1 MTDLRKEGVVVA
13 VAGAICA
20 LVLLL
25 LVVLDVVGSAFYDTP
40 IGYWTVRRIAIVFYV
55 GAIGMLAFAGFR
67 IAQGK
72 GFGEIMPRLLSWAGI
87 LLAVGATYETFGVAW
102 VLRTFEIEGFRGYV
116 MFDPTY
122 VALGAVGL
130 LLWLLGRLMRRAV
143 DIARELE
150 EFL

>member
-1 MTDLRKEGVVVA
+1 MADLRKEGIVVA

-20 LVLLL
+20 LVLFLI
-25 LVVLDVVGSAFYDTP
+25 VVLDVVGSAFYDRQVS
-40 IGYWTVRRIAIVFYV
+40 YWTVRRVAVIFYV

-72 GFGEIMPRLLSWAGI
+72 GFGEIMLRLLSWSGI

-102 VLRTFEIEGFRGYV
+102 MLRTFEIGGFRGYG

-122 VALGAVGL
+122 VTLGAVGL

-143 DIARELE
+143 DMARELE